1 MPPTFSQDFSIPI
14 SWRKPTLYISL
25 EARKT
30 VTESVI
36 ESLVSLFNST
46 TGLIDSI
53 KDSMNQEYVL
63 NLPNQLSP
71 IECMNLQHDNKYNSD
86 PMNWGLAAAYAYRAY
101 RDDYLL
107 ATAVSVWNN
116 MYEYF
121 VTTAQA
127 VNGTHPL
134 KSATFNPACNGANAG
149 AVFYVSDNPDDTQVN
164 GGTVC
169 AFMALSAHLLEL
181 TSNSTYHHASELS
194 ANFIKANL
202 FNGAIVND
210 TISLGDCTITTTV
223 LTYDSGFFIEGLAIY
238 ANITQNADW
247 TLFLNYLITTTIN
260 FSGWTSEEGIMIEDV
275 DGPDSPAE
283 TNGFTRALKGIYV
296 RGLYETWARSQRGS
310 DVANLIEA
318 YINVQYN
325 ALLELASNDSYNF
338 SSSWPGPPPT
348 HLLPWGQVAALD
360 VLNAGIGI
368 AQAYESLSPSRSS
381 ETPAVSSSK
390 SPNVTNKNPNVSR
403 TVGLTIAA
411 VIVILGAIFAVFF
424 IRRQSRKNCQVADPS
439 EPVSS
444 ASHDSGHD
452 TPIAGHRDGTTMVQ
466 VDLHTYS
473 VEPFTLSSP
482 TVQHRPE
489 NLKNSGISPI
499 RSTQVGLINPSRSD
513 SQGGATAG
521 LSSRT
526 RSARDSANG
535 SNGDPSRL
543 LAKLN
548 RALAKFPQ
556 RRVVADDEDSPPEYR
571 ER

>member
-1 MPPTFSQDFSIPI
+1 M
-14 SWRKPTLYISL
+14 
-25 EARKT
+25 
-30 VTESVI
+30 
-36 ESLVSLFNST
+36 
-46 TGLIDSI
+46 
-53 KDSMNQEYVL
+53 
-63 NLPNQLSP
+63 
-71 IECMNLQHDNKYNSD
+71 
-86 PMNWGLAAAYAYRAY
+86 
-101 RDDYLL
+101 
-107 ATAVSVWNN
+107 
-116 MYEYF
+116 
-121 VTTAQA
+121 
-127 VNGTHPL
+127 
-134 KSATFNPACNGANAG
+134 
-149 AVFYVSDNPDDTQVN
+149 
-164 GGTVC
+164 
-169 AFMALSAHLLEL
+169 
-181 TSNSTYHHASELS
+181 
-194 ANFIKANL
+194 
-202 FNGAIVND
+202 
-210 TISLGDCTITTTV
+210 
-223 LTYDSGFFIEGLAIY
+223 
-238 ANITQNADW
+238 
-247 TLFLNYLITTTIN
+247 
-260 FSGWTSEEGIMIEDV
+260 
-275 DGPDSPAE
+275 
-283 TNGFTRALKGIYV
+283 
-296 RGLYETWARSQRGS
+296 
-310 DVANLIEA
+310 
-318 YINVQYN
+318 QYN

-368 AQAYESLSPSRSS
+368 AQAYESLSPSRCASHLHTSNTRYATLISSSLDRSS